1 MTGVPC
7 WVILPGL
14 ESCDSHRFCGTA
26 KHLCSAGAPPLHRRF
41 VLAWSEVSF
50 EDDVVARFEARAGE
64 IEHHGETGVAELARL
79 RGVHSAQE
87 IEQRFLDRVLAEQR
101 NGVTGGQRPGESG
114 FTGAGEAC
122 DEDEVTLPH
131 AGECATL
138 EHPAT
143 LAQKSLPPPVY
154 IIAQVQEGTPV

>member
-50 EDDVVARFEARAGE
+50 EDDVVAHFEALAGE
-64 IEHHGETGVAELARL
+64 IEHHGETGVAELSRL
-79 RGVHSAQE
+79 REVHNTQKNKQQHQKQNQT
-87 IEQRFLDRVLAEQR
+87 EQQNRKTK
-101 NGVTGGQRPGESG
+101 NQRPGES
-114 FTGAGEAC
+114 
-122 DEDEVTLPH
+122 
-131 AGECATL
+131 
-138 EHPAT
+138 
-143 LAQKSLPPPVY
+143 
-154 IIAQVQEGTPV
+154 